1 MRSPRTLSKSVMRE
15 VLSYTALG
23 LLAITTVMVT
33 QNLFR
38 FLDEM
43 ISARVSWT
51 EFGSIV
57 GCLGLMLATYSIP
70 IAFLFGVL
78 LTIGRLSSDS
88 EIVAMQSCGLGLPA
102 LFQSMVVL
110 GVLVSGVTAYFTLEV
125 EPKAQLALRRAVKTM
140 AVRGGFIEPGHFQHL
155 GDRMLFIRHVDAN
168 RRLEGV
174 LISDRSDPEKPLMIF
189 AEYGELH
196 WDTEQSELE
205 FRLSN
210 GDIHIAPPVDSRG
223 DGDADDGYQRIS
235 FLSFDYTLDAMSLF
249 GKHFSTL
256 RPREMSMDQLRDVI
270 ARAEA
275 GEPLK
280 GLRRSDPVSYQL
292 QVHRRVALPFAPL
305 LFAFVGGLLG
315 LERRH
320 GTRSWGTMICVV
332 LVFGYYVM
340 LTLSEYLAMQR
351 VLPANIAL
359 WTANATFALLAV
371 FLFVRANRVHR

>member
-43 ISARVSWT
+43 ISARVSWS

-57 GCLGLMLATYSIP
+57 GCLGLMLATYTVP

-78 LTIGRLSSDS
+78 LTFGRLSSDS

-102 LFQSMVVL
+102 LFQSILIL
-110 GVLVSGVTAYFTLEV
+110 GVAASGFTAYLTLEV
-125 EPKAQLALRRAVKTM
+125 EHKAQLALRRAVKTM
-140 AVRGGFIEPGHFQHL
+140 AVRGGFIEPGRFQHM
-155 GDRMLFIRHVDAN
+155 GERMLFIRQVDADN
-168 RRLEGV
+168 RLEGV

-189 AEYGELH
+189 AEYGKLH
-196 WDTEQSELE
+196 WDSERGELE
-205 FRLSN
+205 LLLNN
-210 GDIHIAPPVDSRG
+210 GDIHIVPPVDSRV
-223 DGDADDGYQRIS
+223 DGDADDSYQKIS
-235 FLSFDYTLDAMSLF
+235 FLSFDYTLDAVTLF
-249 GKHFSTL
+249 GRHFSTL
-256 RPREMSMDQLRDVI
+256 RPREMSMAQLRDVI

-275 GEPLK
+275 GESLE
-280 GLRRSDPVSYQL
+280 GLRRLDPVSYQL

-315 LERRH
+315 LERRR
-320 GTRSWGTMICVV
+320 GVRSWGAMICVA

-340 LTLSEYLAMQR
+340 LTFSEYLALHR

-359 WTANATFALLAV
+359 WIANATFALAAV
-371 FLFVRANRVHR
+371 FLFARASRMQH